1 MKVGECRPRAI
12 GAERRRDL
20 KRLAVQLAAM
30 LPPDEDEA
38 TLVLVYARVLIHEF
52 LGDHA
57 HVDAGDDHRLAVIS
71 GGKPR

>member
-1 MKVGECRPRAI
+1 MKVGECRPRVI

-38 TLVLVYARVLIHEF
+38 SLVLVYARVLVQDF
-52 LGDHA
+52 LGDQA
-57 HVDAGDDHRLAVIS
+57 RIDTGEDHRLAVIS
-71 GGKPR
+71 GGKPQ